1 MVKPCKIKDHN
12 GKQYRCFFELTL
24 SLIGGKWKPIILYH
38 LAQEKV
44 MRFGEL
50 GRSLPD
56 ITQRMLTKQLRELE
70 ADALIHREVYK
81 EVPPKVEYSLT
92 ELGHELIPIFLDL
105 RQWGMKYEERMLG
118 ENLSEAGYESL
129 SLPDTLAE
137 L

>member
-24 SLIGGKWKPIILYH
+24 SLIGGKWKPVILYH

-50 GRSLPD
+50 GRSLPE

-70 ADALIHREVYK
+70 ADGLVHREVYK

-92 ELGHELIPIFLDL
+92 ELGHELIPIFLEL
-105 RQWGMKYEERMLG
+105 RRWGMMYEERMLG

-129 SLPDTLAE
+129 SVPDTLTE